1 MTRIVLFGRGH
12 RIHTGKIPKKIY
24 DRLEQESEM
33 SDDETVDVWDY
44 IDDNIAYGV
53 DPGICQLLIDDVV
66 VATDLDE
73 LTVKF
78 KLTSHP
84 HEKLPR
90 STEKK
95 ANLILIE
102 YEKGEWAELKIDNY
116 NPELLSFEFRT
127 FILPNEMTYQIITA
141 HYNNEFIKE
150 PVDLIPK
157 GVTHYFVGK

>member
-33 SDDETVDVWDY
+33 SDDGTEWDY
-44 IDDNIAYGV
+44 IDDIAYGV
-53 DPGICQLLIDDVV
+53 DPEFGYQLLIDDVV

-78 KLTSHP
+78 KFTSHP
-84 HEKLPR
+84 HEKLPQ

-102 YEKGEWAELKIDNY
+102 HEKGKWVDLKIDNY

-127 FILPNEMTYQIITA
+127 FILPNEITYQLITVN
-141 HYNNEFIKE
+141 YNNELIE
-150 PVDLIPK
+150 DPDDLISK

>member
-1 MTRIVLFGRGH
+1 MTRIVLLGRGH

-24 DRLEQESEM
+24 DCLEQESEM
-33 SDDETVDVWDY
+33 SDDGTVDVWDY

-73 LTVKF
+73 LAVKF

-84 HEKLPR
+84 HEKLPQ
-90 STEKK
+90 STKK

-127 FILPNEMTYQIITA
+127 FILPNEITYQIITG

-150 PVDLIPK
+150 PFDLIPK
-157 GVTHYFVGK
+157 GVTHYFVSK